1 MAHSDPL
8 TALVLFGATVLW
20 SAAGGNWS
28 PYAWKHIFNFG
39 LFLSL
44 AIGISRLPE
53 HTFRKAAYPIY
64 GGLVFLLMLVEAVG
78 KVGGGSQRWL
88 NIGFMNLQ
96 PSELMKPGIVLV
108 MALFYATLP
117 PTLIRSWRIGAALAV
132 AGHAGG
138 VGDAATGSW
147 HRSCHLFR
155 GGGRGVLV
163 RHAHLV
169 VFERRSGGGGCG
181 STRLLFAL
189 HDYQR
194 KRVLVFMDPE
204 ADMLGSGYHIT
215 QSKIAIGSGGFF
227 GKGLG
232 NGTQSHLKYLP
243 EAHTDFA
250 FATMAEE
257 WGMIGAVHPL
267 RVLCRAV
274 PLGHGRIAP
283 RA

>member
-1 MAHSDPL
+1 MNSNFIPTPLRGLPWRILIPL

-117 PTLIRSWRIGAALAV
+117 PTLIRSWRALVPPLLLLGMPAGLVMLQPDLGTGLAICFGAVVVVFLSGTPIWWFLSGGAAAAVVAPLAFFSRFMIINANACWYSWTRKPTCWV
-132 AGHAGG
+132 RVTISPNPRSRSAR
-138 VGDAATGSW
+138 AASLAKGW
-147 HRSCHLFR
+147 
-155 GGGRGVLV
+155 
-163 RHAHLV
+163 AMA
-169 VFERRSGGGGCG
+169 RR
-181 STRLLFAL
+181 
-189 HDYQR
+189 
-194 KRVLVFMDPE
+194 
-204 ADMLGSGYHIT
+204 
-215 QSKIAIGSGGFF
+215 AI
-227 GKGLG
+227 
-232 NGTQSHLKYLP
+232 
-243 EAHTDFA
+243 
-250 FATMAEE
+250 
-257 WGMIGAVHPL
+257 
-267 RVLCRAV
+267 
-274 PLGHGRIAP
+274 
-283 RA
+283 